1 MARQR
6 WAGRLVRILVLLAP
20 GAALM
25 STGTSCGDQ
34 IRQSMLDTGTNF
46 FAQSV
51 SLLIESA
58 VTDLL
63 TGQTADQAAAQ
74 N

>member
-1 MARQR
+1 MTRQWWNR
-6 WAGRLVRILVLLAP
+6 RLMRILVLLAP
-20 GAALM
+20 GAALL

-34 IRQSMLDTGTNF
+34 IRQSMIDTGTTF
-46 FAQSV
+46 FSQSI

-63 TGQTADQAAAQ
+63 TGAGQASDQP
-74 N
+74 

>member
-1 MARQR
+1 MTRQSRIRR
-6 WAGRLVRILVLLAP
+6 WMRVWGLLVP
-20 GAALM
+20 GAALL

-34 IRQSMLDTGTNF
+34 IRQSLLDTGTTF
-46 FAQSV
+46 VSQSL

-63 TGQTADQAAAQ
+63 AGADQALPQ
-74 N
+74 Q